1 MQRVFVLVFV
11 SLLFSTV
18 TARSDTI
25 AELYKIVVSIK
36 QCLVLK
42 YPAVCLK
49 ERALK
54 ALNDTI
60 FVDEPIYLG
69 YIRIEK
75 NRDFDWNST
84 KNDGLPNEISKRSI
98 VLNDALYD
106 KIQEFFKSRTIK
118 LNVDEAI
125 EGNVL
130 GRKKGGGGGGG
141 GGGKDKGQG
150 AMMMVGAAAACVYAG
165 MMAGKMGMMAMAAM
179 MMSKISLLL
188 SAIMLLKK
196 SKGGG
201 GGDDSKEKQIKIV
214 YATTGGGGGGDYGK
228 GGGGGGWHRSLN
240 HDPHTISYRAQIP
253 QDANPNVVYEGY

>member
-1 MQRVFVLVFV
+1 MQRVSVLVFV

-18 TARSDTI
+18 AARSDTI

-75 NRDFDWNST
+75 NRDYDWNST

-125 EGNVL
+125 EGRFKSSLVNEKL
-130 GRKKGGGGGGG
+130 GR
-141 GGGKDKGQG
+141 
-150 AMMMVGAAAACVYAG
+150 
-165 MMAGKMGMMAMAAM
+165 
-179 MMSKISLLL
+179 LL
-188 SAIMLLKK
+188 S
-196 SKGGG
+196 
-201 GGDDSKEKQIKIV
+201 
-214 YATTGGGGGGDYGK
+214 
-228 GGGGGGWHRSLN
+228 
-240 HDPHTISYRAQIP
+240 
-253 QDANPNVVYEGY
+253 